1 MDQFLMGSLL
11 TFLVVIAVDQWRG
24 KRSAKIEVTPV
35 SQASPAIKPDLSRLT
50 HADMTG
56 EPDPVTGESKFHS
69 SSLSHLTSHDPTG
82 LIGAIVEIQPTCH
95 ACDDS
100 DFGILYRGDR
110 LFVSGIMLK
119 NGEWFWRYNDI
130 NGKCHSAPMTIIDRI
145 HWALSPIHK
154 GQSVMCRG
162 KRYGPKGTF
171 ACSETQRFKIQ
182 CFHYMIDDHA
192 PRRVFPVAMLDD
204 DTFIPLWDVR
214 SSESDIW
221 PYGTMANPPKS
232 PTFLRRT

>member
-24 KRSAKIEVTPV
+24 KRSTKIVEAPPA
-35 SQASPAIKPDLSRLT
+35 SQASPATNERPKPDLT
-50 HADMTG
+50 YAEITG
-56 EPDPVTGESKFHS
+56 EPDPVTRGSKYHP
-69 SSLSHLTSHDPTG
+69 PTG
-82 LIGAIVEIQPTCH
+82 LIGAIVETQPYI
-95 ACDDS
+95 CDHD
-100 DFGILYRGDR
+100 GGGVLYRGDR
-110 LFVSGIMLK
+110 LLVSGIMFK
-119 NGEWFWRYNDI
+119 AGEWHWQYNDV

-145 HWALSPIHK
+145 HWPLSPIHK

-162 KRYGPKGTF
+162 KRYGRKGTF
-171 ACSETQRFKIQ
+171 ECSETQRFKIK
-182 CFHYMIDDHA
+182 CLHYMIDDHA

-232 PTFLRRT
+232 PTFIRRT